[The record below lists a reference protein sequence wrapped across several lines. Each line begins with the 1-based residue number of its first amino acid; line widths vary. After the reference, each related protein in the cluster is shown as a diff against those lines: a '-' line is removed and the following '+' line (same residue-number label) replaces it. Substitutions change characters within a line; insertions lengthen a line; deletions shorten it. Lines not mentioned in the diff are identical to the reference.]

1 MLDNIKSCFFVKLI
15 FSYLDEKRILE
26 LVSYNK
32 NLQNIIDINLI
43 NYKML
48 GDKYKIV
55 ETNGRIKEFFR
66 CNDKIAYEGEYLN
79 GKRNGKG
86 KEYNKKG
93 QLIYEGEYSNGKRH
107 GKGKEY
113 WNTYDFILIFEGK
126 FSNGHKWDGKEYF
139 KYIDGKEEIIS
150 EMKNG
155 QGFIKKYYE
164 YRNDVSQIEGEYKNG
179 KMNGK
184 GKERYYSCCL
194 FDGSRIIFEGEYKNG
209 KKWNGKGGDASIY
222 NLINGKGYME
232 EIGYDYY
239 FEGEYVNGEKNGKG
253 KEYEKGGLIFEGEYK
268 NGKKNGKGKEYYNDE
283 ILLFE
288 GEYKNGFRAKGKEY
302 YFHTHHENKNRFRG
316 RGKEYYFHTHH
327 ENKLYFE
334 GDYKSGIKW
343 NGKGYD
349 ENGKIIFEITNGK
362 GFIIEYYNNYN
373 NQESLDLMEYYN
385 RSSLGNV
392 IKFEGEYLN
401 GEKNGKGKEFND
413 HGKLLF
419 EGEYKN
425 GERSNGKEYYY
436 QDINPSKFSYDME
449 RIDKEIESIKIGEL
463 VYEGEYKNGERWNGK
478 GKEYDY
484 FGKLIYE
491 GEYLNGEKCL

>member
-1 MLDNIKSCFFVKLI
+1 MLDNIKSCFFMKVI
-15 FSYLDEKRILE
+15 FSYLDENRILK
-26 LVSYNK
+26 LVTYNK
-32 NLQNIIDINLI
+32 NLQSIIDIKLI
-43 NYKML
+43 NYKIL
-48 GDKYKIV
+48 SDKYKKV

-184 GKERYYSCCL
+184 GKECYYDCCIHC
-194 FDGSRIIFEGEYKNG
+194 GSRIIFEGEYKNG
-209 KKWNGKGGDASIY
+209 KRWNGKGCDASKY

-232 EIGYDYY
+232 EIRPDYY
-239 FEGEYVNGEKNGKG
+239 FEGEYLNGEKNGKG
-253 KEYEKGGLIFEGEYK
+253 KEYDIGYELIFEGEYK
-268 NGKKNGKGKEYYNDE
+268 NGKRNGKGKEYGEYHN
-283 ILLFE
+283 ILFE
-288 GEYKNGFRAKGKEY
+288 GEYKNGLRSKGKEY
-302 YFHTHHENKNRFRG
+302 YFHIYN
-316 RGKEYYFHTHH
+316 

-334 GDYKSGIKW
+334 GDYKSGVKW
-343 NGKGYD
+343 DGKGYD
-349 ENGKIIFEITNGK
+349 ENGKIIFEIKNGK
-362 GFIIEYYNNYN
+362 GFIIEYYDNTKKYDYWMRSPYN
-373 NQESLDLMEYYN
+373 QYK
-385 RSSLGNV
+385 LGNV
-392 IKFEGEYLN
+392 FKFEGEYLN

-413 HGKLLF
+413 YGKLLF
-419 EGEYKN
+419 EGEYLN
-425 GERSNGKEYYY
+425 GKRSGKGKEYYY
-436 QDINPSKFSYDME
+436 QNIDPLKFSYDME
-449 RIDKEIESIKIGEL
+449 RIRKEIESIKIGEL
-463 VYEGEYKNGERWNGK
+463 MFEGEYKNGKRWNGK
-478 GKEYDY
+478 GKEYDDY
-484 FGKLIYE
+484 FGSELVYE
-491 GEYLNGEKCL
+491 GEYLKGEKCFKKE